1 MTHSRVVCIDDFA
14 IKKGQTYGTLIV
26 DYETSKVV
34 DMIPSRDTEIVAQW
48 LKSYPEIEVVSRDG
62 SIGYAKAIREAL
74 PEAMQ
79 VSDRFHLVKNLV
91 DGAKECIKRTIPVR
105 IKLEAS
111 ITPTNQKARKPTK
124 TAIRKQEREEAKNEL
139 VRTVKEMH
147 LNGYSA
153 NAISR
158 ELKINFRTVIKY
170 IKHQGRFVNA
180 SRERKSILDPY
191 KDTIIALNHERK
203 TIVYIFRTITEKGYE
218 GSYENLNA
226 FLTKYNEGL
235 GRRDRK
241 TSPESILRRGMLI
254 SLLNK
259 DISRFKEA
267 DQMKMKEYI
276 ETNEYLQNLYSAV
289 NRFREI
295 LKSKDESRLENWLP
309 EVKRYNI
316 RELNTFVRA
325 VERDIE
331 AVKNAIRTEF
341 SNGIIEGVINKI
353 KVIKRIMYGRCSF
366 ELLRLKAIMS

>member
-1 MTHSRVVCIDDFA
+1 MTQSRIVCIDDFA

-26 DYETSKVV
+26 DYETSRVV
-34 DMIPSRDTEIVAQW
+34 DMIPSRDTDSVVQW

-91 DGAKECIKRTIPVR
+91 DGAKEYIKRTIPVR
-105 IKLEAS
+105 IKLEES
-111 ITPTNQKARKPTK
+111 ITPTDQKAKKLTK
-124 TAIRKQEREEAKNEL
+124 AAIRKQDREEAKNEL

-158 ELKINFRTVIKY
+158 ELKIDIRTAIKY

-203 TIVYIFRTITEKGYE
+203 IVHIFRTIAKDGYK
-218 GSYENLNA
+218 GSYRSLSA
-226 FLTKYNEGL
+226 FLAEYNEGL
-235 GRRDRK
+235 GRRHRK
-241 TSPESILRRGMLI
+241 TSPESTLRRGMLI

-259 DISRFKEA
+259 DISKFKEA
-267 DQMKMKEYI
+267 DQKKMKEYI
-276 ETNEYLQNLYSAV
+276 ETDGNLQNLYSAV

-295 LKSKDESRLENWLP
+295 LKGKDESRLEDWLS

-316 RELNTFVRA
+316 RELNTFIMS